1 MLNFTQVK
9 QQNFYTAT
17 APNNTTLLKSYNTI
31 VAIYDHNTNTVIRA
45 RYSTTTGKQITKW
58 VDNTAKNIYVTQ
70 EKLAEIIE
78 QKTGLKVNTI
88 Y

>member
-1 MLNFTQVK
+1 MLNFTQAK
-9 QQNFYTAT
+9 NQNFYTAT

-31 VAIYDHNTNTVIRA
+31 VAIYDNNTSELIRA
-45 RYSTTTGKQITKW
+45 RYSKTTGKQISKW
-58 VDNTAKNIYVTQ
+58 ANNTGKDIYVTQ

-78 QKTGLKVNTI
+78 EKTGLKVNTI